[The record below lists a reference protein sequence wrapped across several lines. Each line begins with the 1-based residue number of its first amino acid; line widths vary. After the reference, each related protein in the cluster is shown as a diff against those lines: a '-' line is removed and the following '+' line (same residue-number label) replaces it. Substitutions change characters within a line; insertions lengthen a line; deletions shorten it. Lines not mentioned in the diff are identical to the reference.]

1 MMTNKEKAIA
11 DFTKYLHTLDADEL
25 AEVLNVSCP
34 IDTCCKYC
42 IYNCG
47 IKVCGTRTDTCDN
60 GIKKWLEQEE
70 E

>member
-1 MMTNKEKAIA
+1 MTNREKAIA

-34 IDTCCKYC
+34 IDICCKYC
-42 IYNCG
+42 VYNCG